1 MPYLTIKQ
9 AVEATQKSEKT
20 IRRLCNSPKSKDYV
34 TMEDGKI
41 LIDASYLQQ
50 TYPMSTTG
58 QTTKKGSGHSL
69 PTTIQQVQPVV
80 QPQQTDSLQHE
91 IDLLKLQLRHK
102 DEILGMKD
110 HQIEMLERSLLL
122 LGEGGRR
129 EPVPAASESI
139 LQADQK
145 SPKKRRWWQF

>member
-20 IRRLCNSPKSKDYV
+20 IRRLCNNHKSKNYV
-34 TMEDGKI
+34 TTEDGKI
-41 LIDASYLQQ
+41 MIDASYLQQ
-50 TYPMSTTG
+50 TYPMSTPG
-58 QTTKKGSGHSL
+58 QIAKKGTRHSL
-69 PTTIQQVQPVV
+69 PMATQQVQPVV

-110 HQIEMLERSLLL
+110 RQIDTLERTLLL
-122 LGEGGRR
+122 LGEGLQR
-129 EPVPAASESI
+129 ETAPTATESVTMV
-139 LQADQK
+139 D
-145 SPKKRRWWQF
+145 PEPTKKKRWWQF